1 VLSNSSI
8 ILTGA
13 SRGTTNRVL
22 LTNAGYVAVAETQ
35 YSSVKIVTNNEDN
48 SLNLT
53 FWNNTIRSEDAG
65 IASDVR
71 TGIVSLSVSAI
82 AIYAVTDSGI
92 VLRYKLEDDFSYKW
106 VSHSITDITSNV
118 LVMAQE
124 NYIYMTGESY

>member
-8 ILTGA
+8 ILTGD

>member
-1 VLSNSSI
+1 MLNAKIKI
-8 ILTGA
+8 IKSLVG
-13 SRGTTNRVL
+13 
-22 LTNAGYVAVAETQ
+22 
-35 YSSVKIVTNNEDN
+35 SVKIVTNNEDN

-71 TGIVSLSVSAI
+71 TGIVSLSVSDI

-106 VSHSITDITSNV
+106 VSHSMTGITSKV
-118 LVMAQE
+118 LVTAQE
-124 NYIYMTGESY
+124 NYIYMTDITSLCQVVELIK